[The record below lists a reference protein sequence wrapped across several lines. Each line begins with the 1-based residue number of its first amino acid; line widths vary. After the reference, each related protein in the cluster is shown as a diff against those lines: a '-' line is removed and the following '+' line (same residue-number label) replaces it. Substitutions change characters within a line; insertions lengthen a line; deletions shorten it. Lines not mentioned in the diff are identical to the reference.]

1 MADFRFTNKTY
12 DELCNL
18 CRLGDA
24 DRFKAIVDA
33 VSDEEK
39 SRFGPTTFSS
49 PLIAAARC
57 RNTDIVQYLIETFP
71 NAIDINDDCRIT
83 ENSVLYLMTPLVAA
97 CSVSSVCHGMYSR
110 KSNLNIVK
118 YLVEKGADINQATF
132 PNGTT
137 PLMAAVSCNDQESF
151 RVVQYLIDNGA
162 DVNEINDFYSENC
175 LLVAVA
181 QNRHEHFP
189 ALIRAGVDVHHSN
202 IYGYTALHVAC
213 MRVGVC
219 GEGPSKSVKTLLE
232 NGCPPLFAP
241 STYSA
246 HPGYVPCP
254 LYIAAASGN
263 RENVQ
268 LFIKQGRCPPE
279 CVADAYL
286 LLAIHLCKAQHWHP
300 MARPRTHIYN
310 YIKNGLKC
318 LHKHKITLSCPPPRP
333 DFNYQVELRT
343 KEELD
348 AVWGTDEFMNVGL
361 TFQCVLIAE
370 RCLGPKSLLL
380 ADILEKFEIRF
391 IMRGSRQQYSTEAE
405 KLMKLRLKTL
415 VSFYSHLHSQANN
428 SYYFRIQKASEH
440 MRCLIT
446 NLGYM
451 IGRNHIIPNFLI
463 TYNLNCS
470 FLSTC
475 QSGRTSTA
483 MLSARY

>member
-39 SRFGPTTFSS
+39 SRFGPATFSS

-71 NAIDINDDCRIT
+71 NAIDINDNCQLC
-83 ENSVLYLMTPLVAA
+83 ENSLPNLTTPLVAA
-97 CSVSSVCHGMYSR
+97 CSVSSVCMYSR

-118 YLVEKGADINQATF
+118 YLVEKGADINQATI
-132 PNGTT
+132 NGTT

-162 DVNEINDFYSENC
+162 DVNEINDFSENC
-175 LLVAVA
+175 LLAAVA
-181 QNRHEHFP
+181 QDRHEHFP

-202 IYGYTALHVAC
+202 IHGYTALHVA
-213 MRVGVC
+213 C

-263 RENVQ
+263 RGKCS
-268 LFIKQGRCPPE
+268 I
-279 CVADAYL
+279 
-286 LLAIHLCKAQHWHP
+286 IHQT
-300 MARPRTHIYN
+300 R
-310 YIKNGLKC
+310 
-318 LHKHKITLSCPPPRP
+318 
-333 DFNYQVELRT
+333 
-343 KEELD
+343 
-348 AVWGTDEFMNVGL
+348 
-361 TFQCVLIAE
+361 
-370 RCLGPKSLLL
+370 
-380 ADILEKFEIRF
+380 
-391 IMRGSRQQYSTEAE
+391 
-405 KLMKLRLKTL
+405 
-415 VSFYSHLHSQANN
+415 
-428 SYYFRIQKASEH
+428 
-440 MRCLIT
+440 
-446 NLGYM
+446 
-451 IGRNHIIPNFLI
+451 
-463 TYNLNCS
+463 
-470 FLSTC
+470 
-475 QSGRTSTA
+475 
-483 MLSARY
+483 